1 MRKEPSY
8 PTKKRPVCAHPGQT
22 LLDEFLTP
30 LGLSR
35 SALAR
40 ITGVPSR
47 HISEIIRGRRSINTG
62 TAVRFALALGTS
74 ARYWRNLQVDYDLA
88 KAQRALGASLY
99 QVDLLGVGHRVRR

>member
-1 MRKEPSY
+1 MRKEPSHPPKKH
-8 PTKKRPVCAHPGQT
+8 PTCTHPGQA

-47 HISEIIRGRRSINTG
+47 HICEIIRGRRSITTE
-62 TAVRFALALGTS
+62 TAIRFALALGTS
-74 ARYWRNLQVDYDLA
+74 ARYWHNLQVDYELA
-88 KAQRALGASLY
+88 KAQRAWGPSFS
-99 QVDLLGVGHRVRR
+99 QVDLVGVSHRLRR